1 MNVCARLVHLILGLH
16 AASGGCSADGCTA
29 DQFEWATDQAAAAY
43 IAGGGT
49 VPTED
54 VANFLLECAQVM
66 GYETIL
72 PSSLE

>member
-1 MNVCARLVHLILGLH
+1 MAHGIVRTLRGPAWELS
-16 AASGGCSADGCTA
+16 ASRDSSGTA